1 MQAVEDPRVD
11 GRRQDS
17 SLIQAI
23 LAASATVIILWHNA
37 TRTSL
42 AGDRRRFPGTKEG
55 WNTLQQTTDAE
66 LFGRAVL
73 WALGED
79 NARNEIFN
87 VSNGDVYRWRQL
99 RNELAAFYDLP
110 VAEPLAMSTVSEMSE
125 KAPLWDSMVA
135 RYGLHATSHDQIAHW
150 AFVDWIL
157 NFGEATIQSTIKIR
171 QPVSRIAS
179 IRTRASGGSSP
190 DFANCASS
198 PEQIPSYRA
207 T

>member
-23 LAASATVIILWHNA
+23 LAASATVTILWHNA
-37 TRTSL
+37 ARTSL
-42 AGDRRRFPGTKEG
+42 AGDRRRFPGTEEG
-55 WNTLQQTTDAE
+55 WNTLQETTDAE

-99 RNELAAFYDLP
+99 WNELAAFYDLP
-110 VAEPLAMSTVSEMSE
+110 SQSRWRCPLF
-125 KAPLWDSMVA
+125 L
-135 RYGLHATSHDQIAHW
+135 R
-150 AFVDWIL
+150 
-157 NFGEATIQSTIKIR
+157 
-171 QPVSRIAS
+171 
-179 IRTRASGGSSP
+179 
-190 DFANCASS
+190 
-198 PEQIPSYRA
+198 
-207 T
+207 